1 MQDYLLRFYDQG
13 DNERDSRT
21 IGSTR
26 SEHAAMA
33 ARSVARI
40 LKSSRFE
47 VWELGQRIHDER
59 LADAEGA
66 GVL

>member
-47 VWELGQRIHDER
+47 VWQLGQKIHEER
-59 LADAEGA
+59 LADAGGPRA
-66 GVL
+66 S